1 MFFMKYKEGDERDLT
16 ELNWSRNGLYVSSY
30 SLLGPFARS
39 FPADVDLMAN
49 KTPIMIDCDSQ
60 RHSSLFFFYLLLRPR
75 RNLNNIPTSLIVHCS
90 IRARSKYSLSCLAM
104 DSHSL
109 SLCTSRTRLGSLVS
123 AQSLRLSPS
132 TLACVWNGLRLLRH
146 NDTDFF
152 WLTWPQLISKKGL
165 YVLPLAGVK
174 HRYFF

>member
-1 MFFMKYKEGDERDLT
+1 MV
-16 ELNWSRNGLYVSSY
+16 LYVSSY

-39 FPADVDLMAN
+39 FPAAVDLMAN

-109 SLCTSRTRLGSLVS
+109 SLARRVLV
-123 AQSLRLSPS
+123 LVPS
-132 TLACVWNGLRLLRH
+132 CHVSSKSQTESIDTGMCVEWIKIIA
-146 NDTDFF
+146 T
-152 WLTWPQLISKKGL
+152 Q
-165 YVLPLAGVK
+165 
-174 HRYFF
+174 